1 MGEAQQ
7 DAVITVMET
16 PIQVNVQDNTLIAEH
31 SLLETAV
38 EEANHDAV
46 VTLTKA
52 TTTPTRTIFS

>member
-38 EEANHDAV
+38 EEANYDAV
-46 VTLTKA
+46 VTLT
-52 TTTPTRTIFS
+52 